1 MHFKL
6 IKIFLVL
13 LFGLILAGCRSNFND
28 NSKKV
33 TIDGREFHLEVAKTD
48 QEREKG
54 LMDRT
59 TLAGDSGMLFLFG
72 QKSIQNFWMKNTLIP
87 LQIIFIDECRIV
99 DIQEMAVEKDPLNP
113 VNRYT
118 SKLPVDKAI
127 ELYSGSVPN
136 DLRQTIQEL
145 CN

>member
-1 MHFKL
+1 
-6 IKIFLVL
+6 
-13 LFGLILAGCRSNFND
+13 
-28 NSKKV
+28 
-33 TIDGREFHLEVAKTD
+33 
-48 QEREKG
+48 
-54 LMDRT
+54 
-59 TLAGDSGMLFLFG
+59 
-72 QKSIQNFWMKNTLIP
+72 MKNTLIP